1 MSLTFIA
8 GSFTPIPTID
18 DEQSLSYEKHLKGIG
33 EIISKQVKQVTHE
46 LSDSEINQIDR
57 HFLCSTM
64 LELPFT
70 SGDVSLD
77 VFIDTENPIPPTS
90 FINTYECA
98 SWGYSLRHYLN
109 QLNEESAHGQYLIF
123 SILDANALRL
133 SFWKENENWGD
144 SGFGLCTVLL
154 KVEQLETAKQAVT
167 ASCAQT
173 WNATPEF
180 ATIIRRS
187 TVGRDDLTLSLPFFP
202 ETIRQI
208 FDKLLANHKKLPDRH
223 PEWGHVFGSDPWLNV
238 IQEGS
243 EQGFRDKQSIMACS
257 IALNGYYC
265 FTEFDIDSSAR
276 CYMNE
281 ETRGVL

>member
-8 GSFTPIPTID
+8 GSFTPIPTLAD
-18 DEQSLSYEKHLKGIG
+18 ANSAPYKEQLKGIG
-33 EIISKQVKQVTHE
+33 KVISDQVQQVTAE
-46 LSDSEINQIDR
+46 LSKFEITQIDR

-109 QLNEESAHGQYLIF
+109 QLDEKSVHNRYLIF
-123 SILDANALRL
+123 SILDVNALRL

-154 KVEQLETAKQAVT
+154 KVEALDTAKQAVT

-208 FDKLLANHKKLPDRH
+208 FDKLLANHNKLPDRH
-223 PEWGHVFGSDPWLNV
+223 SMWGHVFGSDPWLNV
-238 IQEGS
+238 IQEVCEKGIS
-243 EQGFRDKQSIMACS
+243 DKQTLMACS